1 MTGLEAAPA
10 AGTGLLAALWAA
22 LLALAEEA
30 PGVVS
35 ALGDPPAPPGS
46 PLPLAR
52 ALHIARVTLLLIAT
66 TAVSTAAAW
75 WQRAP
80 LDAATTLLIVGGLV
94 LAIGDGLPRG
104 FGALAPHLAAA
115 VVPLARASLTP
126 FKPLFGI
133 MAVADRLGH
142 RLVPSSR
149 PRSSVLGTAQREMLV
164 GVFSLEDSTVEDIM
178 TPRLD
183 IVGAEAEASWQ
194 EVVDV
199 VRQSEHS
206 RIPVYRHS
214 LDDIAGILYA
224 KDIAPVLAG
233 HSGPPAS
240 WHELVRPVPFVPEAK
255 TLAAQLRDFQRGAAH
270 LAIVVDEFGGTSG
283 LVTLEDVLE
292 EIVGEI
298 RDEYDTDEE
307 PAIEREG
314 NDRFW
319 VDGRVTLDDLSAAV
333 GVPLQHDEV
342 STVGGLIYAE
352 LGRVPRAGEEL
363 KAHGFRVVV
372 EQVARRRIR
381 RVYLERLEPQ
391 PLVEFGP
398 GRADAGAD
406 DQ

>member
-1 MTGLEAAPA
+1 
-10 AGTGLLAALWAA
+10 
-22 LLALAEEA
+22 LLALAEGA
-30 PGVVS
+30 PGVAA
-35 ALGDPPAPPGS
+35 ALGDPPAAAGS

-52 ALHIARVTLLLIAT
+52 ALRIAHVTLLLIAT
-66 TAVSTAAAW
+66 TAGGAAVAW
-75 WQRAP
+75 WQRGP
-80 LDAATTLLIVGGLV
+80 LDAVPALLIAGGLGV
-94 LAIGDGLPRG
+94 ALGEGLPRG
-104 FGALAPHLAAA
+104 LGALAPAVAARL
-115 VVPLARASLTP
+115 VPLARASLGP
-126 FKPLFGI
+126 FRPLFGI
-133 MAVADRLGH
+133 MAVADRWAH
-142 RLVPSSR
+142 RLIPSSR

-194 EVVDV
+194 EVVDL

-206 RIPVYRHS
+206 RIPVYRRS
-214 LDDIAGILYA
+214 LDDVAGILHA

-233 HSGPPAS
+233 HSAPPTS
-240 WHELVRPVPFVPEAK
+240 WHDLVRPVPFVPEAK
-255 TLAAQLRDFQRGAAH
+255 TLAAQLRDFQRGPAH

-333 GVPLQHDEV
+333 GVPLHHDEV
-342 STVGGLIYAE
+342 STVGGLIYSE
-352 LGRVPRAGEEL
+352 LGRVPRSGEAFT
-363 KAHGFRVVV
+363 AHGFRVVV
-372 EQVARRRIR
+372 EQVVRRRIR
-381 RVYLERLEPQ
+381 RVYLERLEHQ
-391 PLVEFGP
+391 PLAEFGL
-398 GRADAGAD
+398 GRKEQGEGDA
-406 DQ
+406 

>member
-1 MTGLEAAPA
+1 MSGLEPASAALA
-10 AGTGLLAALWAA
+10 AALAALWAA

-35 ALGDPPAPPGS
+35 ALGDPPTPVGS

-52 ALHIARVTLLLIAT
+52 ALRIARVTLLLIA
-66 TAVSTAAAW
+66 ATAAGAAVAW
-75 WQRAP
+75 SRRAP
-80 LDAATTLLIVGGLV
+80 LDAAGTLLVGAVGTLLV
-94 LAIGDGLPRG
+94 GEGIPRAL
-104 FGALAPHLAAA
+104 GAVIPRMAARA
-115 VVPLARASLTP
+115 LPLARASLTP
-126 FKPLFGI
+126 FRPLFGI
-133 MAVADRLGH
+133 MAVADRLAH
-142 RLVPSSR
+142 RLLPSSR
-149 PRSSVLGTAQREMLV
+149 ARSGVLGPAQREMLV
-164 GVFSLEDSTVEDIM
+164 GVFSLEDMTAEDIM

-183 IVGAEAEASWQ
+183 IVGADAEASWL

-199 VRQSEHS
+199 VRRSEHS

-233 HSGPPAS
+233 HSPPPAS

-255 TLAAQLRDFQRGAAH
+255 TLAAQLRDFQRGPAH

-333 GVPLQHDEV
+333 GIPLQHDEV
-342 STVGGLIYAE
+342 STVGGLIYSE
-352 LGRVPRAGEEL
+352 LGRVPKAGEEL
-363 KAHGFRVVV
+363 KAHGLRIVV
-372 EQVARRRIR
+372 EQVVRRRIR
-381 RVYLERLEPQ
+381 RVYLERLERE
-391 PLVEFGP
+391 PLVEFGL
-398 GRADAGAD
+398 GHGDAEEDAP
-406 DQ
+406 

>member
-1 MTGLEAAPA
+1 VTGVGSAPA
-10 AGTGLLAALWAA
+10 AVAGLAALWAA

-30 PGVVS
+30 PGVTS
-35 ALGDPPAPPGS
+35 ALGDPPVAAGS

-52 ALHIARVTLLLIAT
+52 ALRIARVTLLLIGAT
-66 TAVSTAAAW
+66 GASTAVAW

-80 LDAATTLLIVGGLV
+80 LDALGALLIAGALV
-94 LAIGDGLPRG
+94 LTLGEGLPRG
-104 FGALAPHLAAA
+104 LGALLPRAAA
-115 VVPLARASLTP
+115 RLLRPARASLTP
-126 FKPLFGI
+126 FRPLFGI

-142 RLVPSSR
+142 RALPSSR
-149 PRSSVLGTAQREMLV
+149 PGTGVLGTAQREMLV
-164 GVFSLEDSTVEDIM
+164 GVFSLEDTTVEDIM

-233 HSGPPAS
+233 HSPPPAS
-240 WHELVRPVPFVPEAK
+240 WHELVRPVGFVPEAK

-342 STVGGLIYAE
+342 STVAGLIYSE
-352 LGRVPRAGEEL
+352 LGRVPRSGEEL
-363 KAHGFRVVV
+363 RVHGFRVVV
-372 EQVARRRIR
+372 EQVVRRRIR
-381 RVYLERLEPQ
+381 RVHLERLERE
-391 PLVEFGP
+391 PLVEFGL
-398 GRADAGAD
+398 GRPEDDA
-406 DQ
+406 

>member
-1 MTGLEAAPA
+1 VTGLGAAPA
-10 AGTGLLAALWAA
+10 AVIGLIAALWAA

-35 ALGDPPAPPGS
+35 ALGDPPAPAGS

-52 ALHIARVTLLLIAT
+52 ALRIARVTLLLIA
-66 TAVSTAAAW
+66 AAAASSAAAW
-75 WQRAP
+75 WHRAP
-80 LDAATTLLIVGGLV
+80 LDAVTTLLVTGGLV
-94 LAIGDGLPRG
+94 LTLGDGLPRALG
-104 FGALAPHLAAA
+104 TLAPQLAARF
-115 VVPLARASLTP
+115 VPLARASLTP
-126 FKPLFGI
+126 FRPLFGI

-149 PRSSVLGTAQREMLV
+149 PRSGVLGTAQREMLV

-194 EVVDV
+194 EVVDI
-199 VRQSEHS
+199 VRHSEHS

-233 HSGPPAS
+233 HSAPPAS

-342 STVGGLIYAE
+342 STVGGLIYSE
-352 LGRVPRAGEEL
+352 LGRVPRAGEAL
-363 KAHGFRVVV
+363 TAHGFRLVV
-372 EQVARRRIR
+372 EQVVRRRIR
-381 RVYLERLEPQ
+381 RVYLERLEHQ
-391 PLVEFGP
+391 PLVEFGL
-398 GRADAGAD
+398 RREDAGGGD
-406 DQ
+406 T

>member
-1 MTGLEAAPA
+1 VTGLDAIPTVI
-10 AGTGLLAALWAA
+10 AGLVAGLWTA
-22 LLALAEEA
+22 LLALVEEA
-30 PGVVS
+30 PGVAS
-35 ALGDPPAPPGS
+35 ALGDPPAPAGS

-52 ALHIARVTLLLIAT
+52 ALRIARVTLLLIA
-66 TAVSTAAAW
+66 ATAAGAAVAW
-75 WQRAP
+75 WHRAP
-80 LDAATTLLIVGGLV
+80 LDGVTALLIAGGLG
-94 LAIGDGLPRG
+94 LILGEGLPRG
-104 FGALAPHLAAA
+104 LGALAPAMAARLL
-115 VVPLARASLTP
+115 PLARASLTP
-126 FKPLFGI
+126 FRPLFGI

-142 RLVPSSR
+142 RLMPSSR
-149 PRSSVLGTAQREMLV
+149 PRSGVLGTAQREMLV
-164 GVFSLEDSTVEDIM
+164 GVFSLEDSTVEDVM

-233 HSGPPAS
+233 HSAPPAS

-270 LAIVVDEFGGTSG
+270 LAVVVDEFGGTSG

-342 STVGGLIYAE
+342 STVGGLIYSE
-352 LGRVPRAGEEL
+352 LGRVPRSGEEL
-363 KAHGFRVVV
+363 TAHGFRVVV
-372 EQVARRRIR
+372 EQVVRRRIR
-381 RVYLERLEPQ
+381 RVYLERLEHQ
-391 PLVEFGP
+391 PMAELGLRRDTGE
-398 GRADAGAD
+398 DGA
-406 DQ
+406 

>member
-1 MTGLEAAPA
+1 MTGLPTASGALVA
-10 AGTGLLAALWAA
+10 LLAVLWAA

-52 ALHIARVTLLLIAT
+52 ALRIARVTLLLIAA
-66 TAVSTAAAW
+66 TAGSSAVAW

-80 LDAATTLLIVGGLV
+80 LDAALTLLITGGLA
-94 LAIGDGLPRG
+94 LAVGEGLPRG
-104 FGALAPHLAAA
+104 FGALAPHFAGRF
-115 VVPLARASLTP
+115 VPLARASLVP
-126 FKPLFGI
+126 FRPLFGI
-133 MAVADRLGH
+133 MAVADRLAH
-142 RLVPSSR
+142 QLIPSSR

-183 IVGAEAEASWQ
+183 IVGAEADASWQ

-214 LDDIAGILYA
+214 LDDVAGILHA

-233 HSGPPAS
+233 HSAPPTS

-255 TLAAQLRDFQRGAAH
+255 TLAAQLRDFQRGPAH

-307 PAIEREG
+307 PAIEWEG

-319 VDGRVTLDDLSAAV
+319 VDGRVTLDDLSAVV
-333 GVPLQHDEV
+333 GVPLHHDEV
-342 STVGGLIYAE
+342 STVGGLIYSE
-352 LGRVPRAGEEL
+352 LGRVPRSGEAL
-363 KAHGFRVVV
+363 TAHGFRLVV
-372 EQVARRRIR
+372 EQVVRRRIR

-391 PLVEFGP
+391 AVAELGLGP
-398 GRADAGAD
+398 DDRGDGDA
-406 DQ
+406 